1 MGKVLKNQP
10 VHQSTGPR
18 ALRTCRSSPVPI
30 FCIPKVPSTGPRY
43 SSSPKECNV
52 VMYSYQ
58 PPQTHLSE
66 FMKETDRVVV
76 QKNCEFYDDSRK
88 IESRGRLVVG
98 RLNEP
103 GLDLLLVH
111 RTGVPGPVL
120 GHKRWTSS
128 PLQVPNFRGL
138 VCTAGTVPPILPIPA
153 GKSLKFEDFFGCCTA
168 DSQADEN

>member
-1 MGKVLKNQP
+1 MGRVLKNQP
-10 VHQSTGPR
+10 VHQSTSPR
-18 ALRTCRSSPVPI
+18 ALRTCRSGPVPI
-30 FCIPKVPSTGPRY
+30 FYIPKVPSTGPRY

-98 RLNEP
+98 RLYEP

-111 RTGVPGPVL
+111 RTGLPGPVL
-120 GHKRWTSS
+120 GHRKWTSS

-138 VCTAGTVPPILPIPA
+138 VWTAGTVLPVLPIPGFCNMFSDVFSFLA
-153 GKSLKFEDFFGCCTA
+153 
-168 DSQADEN
+168 